1 MNKNKQ
7 YDSYINTFSK
17 IGLSKI
23 DTLIYITLLN
33 HKELSPS
40 DISKITKLH
49 RPSIYNSIEKLL
61 ELNLILIS
69 SKGKRVV
76 YTAQSPEK
84 LESLFKKTE
93 DEFFNEIEDLHHVYN
108 LNKNKM
114 QISVGSGK
122 QAIEDLYTDV
132 VQETPKDGSYYR
144 YSTVYSNK
152 VRDRYVPKNY
162 KSIRDKKQLER
173 YIITGSQ
180 NVPRKS
186 LGRSVKV
193 VPEKYGL
200 FDDSIN
206 LVIYGNKV
214 SIVDYNSESTITITH
229 KEFAEFQKKVF
240 KVLFDKLS

>member
-1 MNKNKQ
+1 MKINKK
-7 YDSYINTFSK
+7 YDEYANTFSK

-23 DTLIYITLLN
+23 DTIIYITLLN
-33 HKELSPS
+33 NHELSPS
-40 DISKITKLH
+40 DLSKITKLH

-84 LESLFKKTE
+84 LEDIFKKTE

-122 QAIEDLYTDV
+122 KAIENLYSDV
-132 VQETPKDGSYYR
+132 VEETPKNGSYYR
-144 YSTVYSNK
+144 YSTVYSSK
-152 VRDRYVPKNY
+152 IRDRYVPKNY

-173 YIITGSQ
+173 YVITGAQ
-180 NVPRKS
+180 NIPRKT
-186 LGRSVKV
+186 LGRSVKI

-240 KVLFDKLS
+240 KVLFDKL

>member
-1 MNKNKQ
+1 MNTGKK
-7 YDSYINTFSK
+7 YEEYADTFSK

-23 DTLIYITLLN
+23 DTVIYMTLLN
-33 HKELSPS
+33 NPDLSPS

-49 RPSIYNSIEKLL
+49 RPSIYNSIENLL

-122 QAIEDLYTDV
+122 QAIEDLYSDV
-132 VQETPKDGSYYR
+132 VAETPKNGSYFR
-144 YSTVYSNK
+144 YSSVYSNK
-152 VRDRYVPKNY
+152 IRDRYVPKNY
-162 KSIRDKKQLER
+162 KSVRDKKQLER
-173 YIITGSQ
+173 FVITGAQ
-180 NVPRKS
+180 NIPRKS
-186 LGRSVKV
+186 LGRSVKG

-214 SIVDYNSESTITITH
+214 SIVDYNSESTITVTH

-240 KVLFDKLS
+240 KILFDNL

>member
-1 MNKNKQ
+1 MNIHKT
-7 YDSYINTFSK
+7 YEEYADTFSK

-23 DTLIYITLLN
+23 DTIIYITLLN
-33 HKELSPS
+33 NPDLSPS
-40 DISKITKLH
+40 DISKLTKLH
-49 RPSIYNSIEKLL
+49 RPSIYNSIENLL

-84 LESLFKKTE
+84 LETLFKKTE

-122 QAIEDLYTDV
+122 QAIEDLYSDV
-132 VQETPKDGSYYR
+132 VEETPKNGSYFR

-152 VRDRYVPKNY
+152 IRDRYVPKNY

-173 YIITGSQ
+173 FVITGAQ
-180 NVPRKS
+180 NIPRKT
-186 LGRSVKV
+186 LGRSVKI

-240 KVLFDKLS
+240 KILFDKL